1 MSSDGKLVVISG
13 PSGVGKSAICA
24 ELMGLSCFRR
34 VVTCT
39 TRAPRQDEADG
50 KDYHFLSHQEFEAKI
65 ERGEFLESADVHGR
79 RYGTLRAPVEE
90 SMSEGRYVLL
100 AIDVQGARELR
111 RKAARA
117 ASDQK
122 AGGWDVNL
130 VTIFLVPP
138 DRQALLDRLQ
148 ERGTETQDQL
158 MDRLRTADDEM
169 SVRDEFDEVVVN
181 DDLGKAVEDILKY
194 LEVPEGLCREFAN
207 RVR

>member
-1 MSSDGKLVVISG
+1 MSSGGKLVVISG

-24 ELMGLSCFRR
+24 ELLGLSCFRR

-50 KDYHFLSHQEFEAKI
+50 KDYHFLSDQEFDAKI
-65 ERGEFLESADVHGR
+65 ERGEFLEFADVHGR

-90 SMSEGRYVLL
+90 SVAAGHYVLL

-111 RKAARA
+111 REAARTE
-117 ASDQK
+117 SDQR
-122 AGGWDVNL
+122 AGVWDVDL
-130 VTIFLVPP
+130 ETIFLVPP

-148 ERGTETQDQL
+148 KRGTENHDQL
-158 MDRLRTADDEM
+158 MDRLRTANEEM
-169 SVRDEFDEVVVN
+169 SVKNEFDEVIVN

>member
-1 MSSDGKLVVISG
+1 MSPGGKLVVISG

-24 ELMGLSCFRR
+24 ELLALSCFRR

-39 TRAPRQDEADG
+39 TRAQRQDEADG
-50 KDYHFLSHQEFEAKI
+50 KDYHFLSDQQFDAKI
-65 ERGEFLESADVHGR
+65 ERGEFLEFADVHGH

-90 SMSEGRYVLL
+90 CMGEGHYVLL

-111 RKAARA
+111 RKTAGVE
-117 ASDQK
+117 SNQK
-122 AGGWDVNL
+122 AGVLDVNL

-148 ERGTETQDQL
+148 KRGTETHDQL

-169 SVRDEFDEVVVN
+169 SVKNEFDEIIVN
-181 DDLGKAVEDILKY
+181 DELGKAVKDILKY
-194 LEVPEGLCREFAN
+194 LKVPDGLCREFAD

>member
-1 MSSDGKLVVISG
+1 MSSGGKLVVISG

-24 ELMGLSCFRR
+24 ELLGLSCFRR

-39 TRAPRQDEADG
+39 TRSPREDEVDG
-50 KDYHFLSHQEFEAKI
+50 KDYHFLSNQEFDAKI
-65 ERGEFLESADVHGR
+65 EHEEFLESADVHGR

-90 SMSEGRYVLL
+90 SMAEGRYVLL

-111 RKAARA
+111 RKAAKA

-122 AGGWDVNL
+122 AGAWEVNL

-138 DRQALLDRLQ
+138 DGQALLDRLQ
-148 ERGTETQDQL
+148 KRETETHEQL
-158 MDRLRTADDEM
+158 MDRLRTANDEM
-169 SVRDEFDEVVVN
+169 SAKNEFDEIIVN
-181 DDLGKAVEDILKY
+181 DDLSKAVEDILKC